1 MTPNRLRSLASLF
14 LLSLVAACA
23 TQTEVV
29 KVYDNPDASGKQ
41 YDNLLVIGITGDEDT
56 RRGLENTLSAE
67 LNGAG
72 VEATSGYTLTE
83 KKDNL
88 LKEDIDAAA
97 HEAGADGIL
106 ITHFVS
112 IDTQADIEEG
122 RTEVVSVCRGGDPED
137 YFLYDYEE
145 IKIPHTMKV
154 AHTVV
159 AVSNL
164 YDAVSGERLWS
175 IQSTCFEKSTFDEV
189 LQEEARVI
197 TKQLVKDG
205 LIG

>member
-1 MTPNRLRSLASLF
+1 MMPNRLRTLFSLIPF
-14 LLSLVAACA
+14 LLVAACA

-29 KVYDNPDASGKQ
+29 KVYENPEAGDTRYGK
-41 YDNLLVIGITGDEDT
+41 LLVIGITGDEDT
-56 RRGLENTLSAE
+56 RRGLENTLASE
-67 LNGAG
+67 LKGAG

-97 HEAGADGIL
+97 SEAGADGIL

-122 RTEVVSVCRGGDPED
+122 RSEVVSVCRGGDPED

-164 YDAVSGERLWS
+164 YDAASGERLWS
-175 IQSTCFEKSTFDEV
+175 IQSTCFEKATFDEV
-189 LQEEARVI
+189 LLEEARVI
-197 TKQLVKDG
+197 TKQLVKDK